1 MRHTGV
7 AVVAALALAAAL
19 AAFAPAPLL
28 DTYLQG
34 ETNGTLRLVATTGTI
49 WHGQGQLRDGAGTWA
64 IPIGWDVAPLALLR
78 GELDFVLI
86 PPAGVDT
93 PRGRVRLHGDTVE
106 LLDTVIVIPARALQP
121 MFSRV
126 PGLTL
131 QGDITATA
139 NQFAWLGKS
148 GAGRIAANWRNANL
162 KAMGISAALGEVTI
176 DASSATP
183 GAADGLLA
191 RVQNAG
197 GDLRV
202 AGDLRLAGG
211 PVTGDLTLSPTSTAS
226 ADLLRALRLLGA
238 PDASGAVRV
247 RFPRG

>member
-1 MRHTGV
+1 
-7 AVVAALALAAAL
+7 
-19 AAFAPAPLL
+19 
-28 DTYLQG
+28 
-34 ETNGTLRLVATTGTI
+34 
-49 WHGQGQLRDGAGTWA
+49 
-64 IPIGWDVAPLALLR
+64 
-78 GELDFVLI
+78 
-86 PPAGVDT
+86 
-93 PRGRVRLHGDTVE
+93 VRLHGDTVE
-106 LLDTVIVIPARALQP
+106 LVDTVMVIPARALQP

-139 NQFAWLGKS
+139 NQFTWLPKS
-148 GAGRIAANWRNANL
+148 TSGRIVANWRNAGL
-162 KAMGISAALGEVTI
+162 KAMGIGAALGEVTI

-191 RVQNAG
+191 RVQNVG

-202 AGDLRLAGG
+202 AGDLRFTGG
-211 PVTGDLTLSPTSTAS
+211 PIAGDLTLQPTATAS

>member
-1 MRHTGV
+1 VQRIGV

-28 DTYLQG
+28 NAYLQDQ
-34 ETNGTLRLVATTGTI
+34 TNGALRLVGTSGTI
-49 WHGQGQLRDGAGTWA
+49 WRGQGQLGDSTGTWSV
-64 IPIGWDVAPLALLR
+64 PIGWDVAPLALLR
-78 GELDFVLI
+78 GELDFTLI
-86 PPAGVDT
+86 PPSGGDT
-93 PRGRVRLHGDTVE
+93 PHGRVRVHGDAVE
-106 LLDTVIVIPARALQP
+106 LLDTVLVIPARALQP

-139 NQFAWLGKS
+139 NQFTWLGKTA
-148 GAGRIAANWRNANL
+148 AGRIVASWSNANIR
-162 KAMGISAALGEVTI
+162 AMGLSAALGEVTI
-176 DASSATP
+176 DAASVTP
-183 GAADGLLA
+183 GAADALSA
-191 RVQNAG
+191 RVQNTG

-202 AGDLRLAGG
+202 AGDLRFTGGPLAGE
-211 PVTGDLTLSPTSTAS
+211 LTLQPTPTAS